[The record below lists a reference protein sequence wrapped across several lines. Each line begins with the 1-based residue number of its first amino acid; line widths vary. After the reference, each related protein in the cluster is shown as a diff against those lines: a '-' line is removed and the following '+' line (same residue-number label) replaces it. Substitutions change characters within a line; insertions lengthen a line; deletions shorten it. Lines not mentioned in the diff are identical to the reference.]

1 MTRGHLRGKSWAMCP
16 QEPAALS
23 LAVALDESHSE
34 CWAVRLEGP
43 VSLYEGPSGTSIKFG
58 LVGN

>member
-1 MTRGHLRGKSWAMCP
+1 MGHVPPEA
-16 QEPAALS
+16 AALS

-43 VSLYEGPSGTSIKFG
+43 VSLCEGPSGTSIKFG